1 VETLSVVLP
10 VHNVEATLARQVRD
24 LLELLDD
31 WNSRF
36 EIVVIDDGSTDRT
49 PECAAD
55 LAREYPQLR
64 WVRSGRRQGKYSA
77 IRRGLGLS
85 TGQVV
90 VVHDSESP
98 ACGFPK
104 SVLHA
109 TAPQNSHLQNSR
121 PQNSRPDGVRS

>member
-1 VETLSVVLP
+1 METLSVVLP
-10 VHNVEATLARQVRD
+10 VHNVEMTLARQVRD

-31 WNSRF
+31 WESRF
-36 EIVVIDDGSTDRT
+36 EILVVDDGSTDRT

-85 TGQVV
+85 KGQVV
-90 VVHDSESP
+90 VVHDAESS

-104 SVLHA
+104 SL
-109 TAPQNSHLQNSR
+109 L
-121 PQNSRPDGVRS
+121 RSQPVPAEEIA

>member
-1 VETLSVVLP
+1 METLSVVLP

-36 EIVVIDDGSTDRT
+36 EILVVDDGSTDRT

-55 LAREYPQLR
+55 LAAEFPQLR

-77 IRRGLGLS
+77 IRRGLGLT

-90 VVHDSESP
+90 VVHDAESP

-104 SVLHA
+104 SLLHA
-109 TAPQNSHLQNSR
+109 AKQQDVRPTSR
-121 PQNSRPDGVRS
+121 PSVGAE